1 MKKCLYFP
9 LQGDG
14 KDVKDAKEE
23 AGPYW
28 SLMFEVSES
37 YCKPVNQKQIKLA
50 GEEWSEIVKETITGA
65 INTKLVSAED
75 QIVSIYHRSAN
86 YPCACS
92 GLRGSQLMLSSILGV
107 TSNLSACF
115 RRGRLNACRLLS
127 LHSVVGCFCWQQLAY
142 IHSCAGFAVARAT
155 LVGRTVS
162 CCCG

>member
-1 MKKCLYFP
+1 MFTYIHYSEYYTILFTLFT

-37 YCKPVNQKQIKLA
+37 YCKPVNQKQIKLG

-75 QIVSIYHRSAN
+75 QIVSIYHR
-86 YPCACS
+86 
-92 GLRGSQLMLSSILGV
+92 
-107 TSNLSACF
+107 
-115 RRGRLNACRLLS
+115 
-127 LHSVVGCFCWQQLAY
+127 
-142 IHSCAGFAVARAT
+142 
-155 LVGRTVS
+155 
-162 CCCG
+162 

>member
-1 MKKCLYFP
+1 MAGTAQIYLSTLTQIECNTLNMQCSKQCYFLY

-37 YCKPVNQKQIKLA
+37 YCKPVNQKQIKLG

-75 QIVSIYHRSAN
+75 QIVSIYHR
-86 YPCACS
+86 
-92 GLRGSQLMLSSILGV
+92 
-107 TSNLSACF
+107 
-115 RRGRLNACRLLS
+115 
-127 LHSVVGCFCWQQLAY
+127 
-142 IHSCAGFAVARAT
+142 
-155 LVGRTVS
+155 
-162 CCCG
+162 